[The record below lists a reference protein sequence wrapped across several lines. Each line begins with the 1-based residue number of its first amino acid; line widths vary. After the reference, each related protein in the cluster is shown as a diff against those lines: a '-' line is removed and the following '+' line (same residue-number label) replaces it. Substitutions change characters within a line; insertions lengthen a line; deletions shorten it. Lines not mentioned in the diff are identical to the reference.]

1 MKTLIAFLGAGEDQL
16 TSLREH
22 LPALLQLADDDNH
35 EWVQVISGLVRK
47 TLFLNGERNLKTG
60 GGGLEFSASVLRKAV
75 VEVLGRADGIIAD
88 CGGKE
93 DTDVGAEVRS
103 LCEAPYFSPFEEKFV
118 SRKRQRPKE
127 EFANPHCEG
136 TPELLSKFSEDI
148 ASVVSGASNSSPSP
162 SSPSAPVATKTPVI
176 PRAQGGV
183 TKSSG
188 TPLPPAT
195 SGPNLAQA
203 RRVSLS
209 ATDLAAG
216 SDGLRKT
223 SKPLALARNHAG
235 AQSVGVGPIFGNRK
249 SGGSA
254 GVVGG
259 VRAGG
264 VAAGTVKTGVMM
276 INADELQAIHAEKEI
291 AREKAKGKPGRK
303 KAKPSNEEQEAATE
317 ENVDGGDGIQ
327 QPPQATAGEN
337 EGDSRSQ
344 EEEAGEKKANASDV
358 MNTTPSA
365 PEKAPPSPEKAAAS
379 PEKSPPVG
387 ETGGAIPQ
395 QGEIEAMAAMMVLGV
410 GGGDKEVVTSFLPEP
425 LTKLLESANSL
436 QPEGKT
442 KLESF
447 FQKKAP
453 AGSPQERIKYHEELS
468 PGPDGDMIRLT
479 SYIRLDYDKWVWDRV
494 HKKKRVKP

>member
-1 MKTLIAFLGAGEDQL
+1 MKTLIAFLGAGEEQL

-22 LPALLQLADDDNH
+22 LPALLQLADEDNH

-47 TLFLNGERNLKTG
+47 TLFLNKYGDLQTG
-60 GGGLEFSASVLRKAV
+60 GGALEFSASVLRKAV
-75 VEVLGRADGIIAD
+75 VEVLGRADGIIAER
-88 CGGKE
+88 GGKE

-127 EFANPHCEG
+127 EFANPHFEG

-162 SSPSAPVATKTPVI
+162 TSPSAPVTTKTPGI

-183 TKSSG
+183 MKSPG

-291 AREKAKGKPGRK
+291 ARERAKGKPGRK
-303 KAKPSNEEQEAATE
+303 KAKPSHEEQEAATE
-317 ENVDGGDGIQ
+317 ESADGGDGMQ
-327 QPPQATAGEN
+327 QPPQATGGEN
-337 EGDSRSQ
+337 EGDSRPQ
-344 EEEAGEKKANASDV
+344 EEKDGETKASASDILDA
-358 MNTTPSA
+358 TPSA
-365 PEKAPPSPEKAAAS
+365 QAPASPEKAPAS
-379 PEKSPPVG
+379 TEKSPPAG

-410 GGGDKEVVTSFLPEP
+410 GGGDKEVLTSFLPEP
-425 LTKLLESANSL
+425 LTKLLASANSL
-436 QPEGKT
+436 QPEGKA